1 MFIKVILFFIILIS
15 VFCLGFI
22 NCKNK
27 NLTREIKEVRYV
39 KNKEVE
45 ILSAPNA
52 DKFDLLKLMYLN
64 KL

>member
-1 MFIKVILFFIILIS
+1 M
-15 VFCLGFI
+15 GFI